1 MEMSEVK
8 SSQVENQDEVL
19 EFQVKVPVCVTLYLK
34 RDDAEWMTKEDLAG
48 VVTAVLEAESTLED
62 KDLSVVTDSGTV
74 AIKYSVNP
82 SWDNL
87 PPDECELVYEDEEG
101 FFPMA
106 D

>member
-1 MEMSEVK
+1 MTEEVMSG
-8 SSQVENQDEVL
+8 DEVL
-19 EFQVKVPVCVTLYLK
+19 EFQVKVLVCVTLYLK

-87 PPDECELVYEDEEG
+87 PPDECDLVYEDEG
-101 FFPMA
+101 GLFPMA

>member
-1 MEMSEVK
+1 MSE
-8 SSQVENQDEVL
+8 DEVL

-48 VVTAVLEAESTLED
+48 VVTAVLED

-87 PPDECELVYEDEEG
+87 PPDECDLVYEDEG
-101 FFPMA
+101 GLFPMA

>member
-1 MEMSEVK
+1 MSE
-8 SSQVENQDEVL
+8 DEVL
-19 EFQVKVPVCVTLYLK
+19 EFQVKVPVFVTLYLK

-48 VVTAVLEAESTLED
+48 VVSAVLEAEATLDD

-87 PPDECELVYEDEEG
+87 PTDECDLVYEDEG
-101 FFPMA
+101 GLFPMA